1 MPFPVAYQ
9 FDKRIWYKQQRLI
22 PQQTISDT
30 GSASEVI
37 DTLSY
42 MRWSRDLFM
51 LLPLLLAIAIAQ
63 LLNYFNLIWYF

>member
-1 MPFPVAYQ
+1 MSFSVAYQ

-30 GSASEVI
+30 GPASEVI

-63 LLNYFNLIWYF
+63 LLNYFNLI

>member
-1 MPFPVAYQ
+1 MPFSVAYQ

-30 GSASEVI
+30 GPASEVI
-37 DTLSY
+37 DTLMSY

-63 LLNYFNLIWYF
+63 LLNYFNLI

>member
-1 MPFPVAYQ
+1 MPFSVAYQ

-30 GSASEVI
+30 GPASEVI

-42 MRWSRDLFM
+42 MRWSQDLFM

-63 LLNYFNLIWYF
+63 LLNYFNLI

>member
-1 MPFPVAYQ
+1 MPFSVAYQ

-42 MRWSRDLFM
+42 MRWSRHLFM

-63 LLNYFNLIWYF
+63 LLNYFHLI